1 MGTLILSVSSWLT
14 SFISTSVYPCITF
27 YQRLKDV
34 GDSAIELLVVMLEAP
49 HEKSQSLA
57 QWISDDL
64 DIRAL
69 LSAELKLDALLEL
82 KVKLSKL
89 YVYW

>member
-1 MGTLILSVSSWLT
+1 
-14 SFISTSVYPCITF
+14 
-27 YQRLKDV
+27 
-34 GDSAIELLVVMLEAP
+34 MLEKT

-64 DIRAL
+64 DITVL

-89 YVYW
+89 YIY